1 MEIDEENNENKGGM
15 WDLEQKLDQPMDE
28 EAGRLRNMY
37 REKVTCTFLLCA
49 WNWVLRNGLLSKIPF
64 F

>member
-1 MEIDEENNENKGGM
+1 MTSGMEIDEENNNNESKGGM

-37 REKVTCTFLLCA
+37 REKV
-49 WNWVLRNGLLSKIPF
+49 
-64 F
+64 